1 MPGIVRLG
9 DNSAGHPHCYPARP
23 NVEASGNVIVNGR
36 GAHRLGDG
44 WAVHGACVL
53 HSPHGGAASSGSATV
68 MVNGRPVCRIGDAI
82 SCGDSMAEG
91 SGDVIAGG

>member
-23 NVEASGNVIVNGR
+23 NIEASGNVIVNGR

-53 HSPHGGAASSGSATV
+53 HSPHGGAASSGSGTV

-82 SCGDSMAEG
+82 SCGDTMAEG